1 LLSQVKAFASDPSN
15 FKQMMKK
22 QKLAMSLSFI
32 NLNWQ
37 ESPELRNLFN
47 ENIKSSFKAK
57 HPESSNE

>member
-1 LLSQVKAFASDPSN
+1 
-15 FKQMMKK
+15 MMKK